1 MPLNNHYYN
10 GDLIPR
16 ARELRREMTR
26 HERRLWYDF
35 LRLYPVKIYRQRP
48 ISGFIADFYCAS
60 ARLVIEL
67 DGSQHFTPEGL
78 AYDAG
83 RTEVFDSLGVEVI
96 RFTNRQI
103 DREFSAVCAQIDR
116 IITGRMA

>member
-10 GDLIPR
+10 ADLVPR

-35 LRLYPVKIYRQRP
+35 LRLYPVKIYRQRT
-48 ISGFIADFYCAS
+48 ISGFIADFYCA
-60 ARLVIEL
+60 AAKLVIEL

-83 RTEVFDSLGVEVI
+83 RTEVFDHLGVEVI

-103 DREFSAVCAQIDR
+103 DKEFGAVCAQIDR